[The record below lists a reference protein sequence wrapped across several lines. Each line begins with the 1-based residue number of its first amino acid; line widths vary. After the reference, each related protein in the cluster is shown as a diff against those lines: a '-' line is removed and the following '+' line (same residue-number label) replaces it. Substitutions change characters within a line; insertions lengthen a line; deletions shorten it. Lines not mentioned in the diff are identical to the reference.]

1 VLPLF
6 LGLVLTAG
14 LVVLGVSQLQACL
27 TSRQGLPIPCLI
39 KGKSGSMSQITVRLW
54 GCKTCLLVRTTC
66 AARTCHHGVTFTR
79 ASQQVDG
86 LSAVIICL
94 GSLLAFTV
102 AWARLEAIIKPISA
116 CVEEKLKLVQF
127 PDHSAKTGYH
137 HTVRVEGHERGRP
150 GLMSNL
156 NT

>member
-1 VLPLF
+1 MWRRLGTWRRSSPPPRAVRFGYNLRANLNKIWLRLVLPLF

-39 KGKSGSMSQITVRLW
+39 KGKSGSMSQIT
-54 GCKTCLLVRTTC
+54 
-66 AARTCHHGVTFTR
+66 
-79 ASQQVDG
+79 VDG

-137 HTVRVEGHERGRP
+137 HTVIQD
-150 GLMSNL
+150 LMML
-156 NT
+156 RQELADP